1 VELEQQL
8 PRFASRG
15 LQVAAISYDSPEV
28 LRDFARRRQIT
39 FPLLSDRESAVI
51 RAFKLENPEYPPGHM
66 AHGVPYPGTFVID
79 TAGLVRSR
87 FFEKAYA
94 ERQTAGS
101 ILQSL
106 GADPGGG
113 DERRTDHFVA
123 RVSLSNPE
131 AAPGQRITLA
141 VDFSLAPGRHAY
153 APGAH
158 SYRPLTFR
166 LDSHPLVTLHD
177 TVYPPPQPYFFAPL
191 KETVP
196 VFAGRFRLTRDVT
209 LATGKPIAEL
219 AASADPTLTLTGAID
234 YQVCS
239 DTLCYPP
246 GSLPVSVTLRVKPLD
261 RERVREELRASPKP

>member
-1 VELEQQL
+1 VELEQQVE
-8 PRFASRG
+8 RFRSRG
-15 LQVAAISYDSPEV
+15 LGVAAISYDSPEI
-28 LRDFARRRQIT
+28 LRDFARRRHIS
-39 FPLLSDRESAVI
+39 FPLLSDQGSTVI
-51 RAFKLENPEYPPGHM
+51 RAFKLENPEYPPGHA

-79 TAGLVRSR
+79 AAGVVQSR

-106 GADPGGG
+106 GADVASG
-113 DERRTDHFVA
+113 DELRTDHFVA
-123 RVSLSNPE
+123 RVSSSNPE
-131 AAPGQRITLA
+131 AAPGQRVTL
-141 VDFSLAPGRHAY
+141 VLDFALAAGRHAY

-166 LDSHPLVTLHD
+166 LDPHPLVKVHD
-177 TVYPPPQPYFFAPL
+177 TVYPRPQPYYFAPL

-196 VFAGRFRLTRDVT
+196 VFAGRFRLTRDLT
-209 LATGKPIAEL
+209 LATGKEVADL

-239 DTLCYPP
+239 DVLCYPP
-246 GSLPVSVTLRVKPLD
+246 GSLPLRFTLRVKPLD
-261 RERVREELRASPKP
+261 RERVPEALRPSPR

>member
-1 VELEQQL
+1 VELEQQRA
-8 PRFASRG
+8 RFGSRG
-15 LQVAAISYDSPEV
+15 LGVAAISYDSPEV
-28 LRDFARRRQIT
+28 LRDFARRRHIT

-51 RAFKLENPEYPPGHM
+51 RAFKLENPEYPPGHA

-79 TAGLVRSR
+79 AAGVVQSR

-106 GADPGGG
+106 GADAAFG
-113 DERRTDHFVA
+113 DERGTDHFVA
-123 RVSLSNPE
+123 RISSSNPE
-131 AAPGQRITLA
+131 AAPGQRITVT
-141 VDFSLAPGRHAY
+141 VDFALTPGRHAY

-158 SYRPLTFR
+158 SYRPLTLR
-166 LDSHPLVTLHD
+166 LDPHPLATLHD
-177 TVYPPPQPYFFAPL
+177 TVYPPPQPYYFAPL

-219 AASADPTLTLTGAID
+219 ALSADPTLTLTGAID

-246 GSLPVSVTLRVKPLD
+246 GSLPITVTIRVRPLD
-261 RERVREELRASPKP
+261 RERASPKP

>member
-1 VELEQQL
+1 
-8 PRFASRG
+8 
-15 LQVAAISYDSPEV
+15 VAAISYDPPEV
-28 LRDFARRRQIT
+28 LRDFARRRHIT
-39 FPLLSDRESAVI
+39 FPLLSDRDSAAI
-51 RAFKLENPEYPPGHM
+51 RAFKLENPEYPPGHV

-79 TAGLVRSR
+79 AAGVVQSR

-106 GADPGGG
+106 GGDPVGGE
-113 DERRTDHFVA
+113 ERRTDHFLA
-123 RVSLSNPE
+123 RASSSNAE

-141 VDFSLAPGRHAY
+141 VDLALTPGRHAY
-153 APGAH
+153 APGPH

-166 LDSHPLVTLHD
+166 LDPHPLVKVHD
-177 TVYPPPQPYFFAPL
+177 TVYPPPEPYYFAPL

-209 LATGKPIAEL
+209 LATGKEIAEL

-239 DTLCYPP
+239 DVLCYPP
-246 GSLPVSVTLRVKPLD
+246 ASLPLRFTLRVKPLD
-261 RERVREELRASPKP
+261 RERVPEALRPSPR